1 MTVETRQERYLRI
14 LEKGVTGENDY
25 EDSKYLIDKGYLDGK
40 YLLSKRHDS
49 YGKVINVIAIGKT
62 SNGIDFIDELREK
75 IKASTSEPKE
85 NTLYKHTSKPTD
97 SECSKSAESKISLY
111 RIAEGVIIGV
121 LVVFG
126 GWIISNYL
134 NIQL

>member
-49 YGKVINVIAIGKT
+49 YGKVINVIVIGKT
-62 SNGIDFIDELREK
+62 ANGIDFIDELREK

-97 SECSKSAESKISLY
+97 SEYSKSAESKISLY

-121 LVVFG
+121 LVIFG
-126 GWIISNYL
+126 GWIISHYL

>member
-14 LEKGVTGENDY
+14 LENGITGENDY

-49 YGKVINVIAIGKT
+49 YGKVINVIVIGKT
-62 SNGIDFIDELREK
+62 SNGVDFVDELREQ
-75 IKASTSEPKE
+75 IKNRTSEPKE
-85 NTLYKHTSKPTD
+85 DTLYKHISTPTD

-111 RIAEGVIIGV
+111 RIAEGVIVGV
-121 LVVFG
+121 LVLFG
-126 GWIISNYL
+126 GWIISHYF
-134 NIQL
+134 NIKL